1 MIVVNESSPRWIRE
15 LDRFRHIK
23 NLIFLQGNV
32 LDPVV
37 YATERDGETHWTD
50 GDTIDGF
57 LTRFF
62 AERGY
67 PLVGVLDPIGGLE
80 IRTDANNPRAGDIDR
95 PNGSDQPGAGERRSA
110 ASDRARQ
117 PAPSGGRD
125 GGPDAIGAGIAAIA
139 RAITNRDTPCA
150 FIITLASRMIAS
162 PGYPSEREH
171 ALLAQLLKASLQ
183 GVTAFGPDGERTNL
197 IVLVC
202 DKLNDF
208 PPFLYVDNPRARSI
222 QVEKPDRA
230 ARERFFRI
238 NADLFHGS
246 TPAGAPLSDLAAR
259 FGFLTEGL
267 ANYELQSLLA
277 LSRAE
282 QIPIQPA
289 DALVSRYKFGITAS
303 EWDSPELRRRLTAA
317 DEVVR
322 QRVKGQ
328 EAAVARVTDLVKR
341 AWLGLAAGDAGRS
354 HRPRGVLFFAGP
366 TGVGKTEMAK
376 ALAEL
381 LFGSEERMIRFDMS
395 EYAAEHADQRLLGSP
410 PGYVGYEEGG
420 QLTNQVKQNPF
431 SVLLFDEIEKAHPRI
446 FDKFLQI
453 LDDGRLTDGKGDT
466 VYFSESVI
474 IFTSNLG
481 STALNRRDASTGS
494 TAPDGIP
501 DKSERP
507 TPAAVHRDMPYAQVR
522 DAILDAIQ
530 RHFNDRLGRP
540 EILNRFGDN
549 FVVFDFIRPP
559 LHVEIVEHMIG
570 RLCAAM
576 GKVHGIDLVLSET
589 ARTTIERLAEDQLEH
604 GGRGIRNIIDRA
616 LVDPLARW
624 LFDHGTSDP
633 GQALGRLE
641 ILAVTDHGE
650 AAPCRFSIEG
660 RGTAATAQT
669 GGSSEERSGDHA

>member
-1 MIVVNESSPRWIRE
+1 MILIDSNTPRWIRE

-23 NLIFLQGNV
+23 NLIFLHGNI

-37 YATERDGETHWTD
+37 YAIERDGKQQWSS
-50 GDTIDGF
+50 GDSVNGF
-57 LTRFF
+57 LRRYFL
-62 AERGY
+62 ERGY
-67 PLVGVLDPIGGLE
+67 PVVGVLDPISGL
-80 IRTDANNPRAGDIDR
+80 DL
-95 PNGSDQPGAGERRSA
+95 A
-110 ASDRARQ
+110 ASERTRPDPDDREAWMDPNDRGVGDRQ
-117 PAPSGGRD
+117 AAAKKAQSAPADPRGG
-125 GGPDAIGAGIAAIA
+125 GANAIDAAVANIVKAMTDS
-139 RAITNRDTPCA
+139 RTPCA
-150 FIITLASRMIAS
+150 YIINLASRLIAS

-171 ALLAQLLKASLQ
+171 ALLAQLLKASLE
-183 GVTAFGPDGERTNL
+183 GATAFGPEGERNNL
-197 IVLVC
+197 IILVC

-222 QVEKPDRA
+222 RVDKPDRA
-230 ARERFFRI
+230 ARERFLQ
-238 NADLFHGS
+238 NNHALFHGS
-246 TPAGAPLSDLAAR
+246 APDAPAPKDLTSR

-267 ANYELQSLLA
+267 ANYELHSLLT
-277 LSRAE
+277 LSKNE
-282 QIPIQPA
+282 QIPIQPL
-289 DALVSRYKFGITAS
+289 DALVGRYKFGITTS
-303 EWDSPELRRRLTAA
+303 EWDSPGLRSRLSAA

-328 EAAVARVTDLVKR
+328 DAAVARVTDLVKR

-420 QLTNQVKQNPF
+420 QLTNQVKENPF

-481 STALNRRDASTGS
+481 SVALNQQSTE
-494 TAPDGIP
+494 PDGP
-501 DKSERP
+501 RRGPVADVHGAATQGVVDQTMDYSE
-507 TPAAVHRDMPYAQVR
+507 VR
-522 DAILDAIQ
+522 DTILEAIR

-559 LHVEIVEHMIG
+559 LHIEIVEHMTK
-570 RLCAAM
+570 RLCDAM
-576 GKVHGIDLVLSET
+576 LKVHGIALRISEP
-589 ARTTIERLAEDQLEH
+589 AEATIEQLAEGQLDH
-604 GGRGIRNIIDRA
+604 GGRGIRNVIDRA

-624 LFDHGTSDP
+624 LFDRGVSDP
-633 GQALGRLE
+633 SNAIARLE
-641 ILAVTDHGE
+641 ILAVNDHGAD
-650 AAPCRFSIEG
+650 AACRFSIEA
-660 RGTAATAQT
+660 RSTHKQEMPTA
-669 GGSSEERSGDHA
+669 